1 MGGSSIA
8 VHSFE
13 FSSQNEI
20 PPEGFKF
27 VGFYNSIFP
36 AVCKAKN
43 PPEMKNFFQFRR
55 EVKNPAHGGGKIPAE
70 NENGIAFFLKIRYYE
85 WKDTEKG
92 VVR

>member
-1 MGGSSIA
+1 
-8 VHSFE
+8 
-13 FSSQNEI
+13 
-20 PPEGFKF
+20 
-27 VGFYNSIFP
+27 
-36 AVCKAKN
+36 
-43 PPEMKNFFQFRR
+43 MKNFFQFRR